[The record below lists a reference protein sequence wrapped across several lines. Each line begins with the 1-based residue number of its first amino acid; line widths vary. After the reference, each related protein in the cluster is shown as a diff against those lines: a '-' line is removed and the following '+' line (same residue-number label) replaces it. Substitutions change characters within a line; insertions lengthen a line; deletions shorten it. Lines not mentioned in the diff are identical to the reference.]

1 MKTILASLCC
11 GIIFGLGLSISEM
24 INPARVIGFLDI
36 AGQWDITLLLVMGS
50 AVFVTL
56 IGFPLVLKQPHPL
69 LSEKFSLPTKS
80 NIDIELLSGASLFG
94 IGWGLAGL
102 CPGPA
107 VAALA
112 SLSPSVMLFVAA
124 MLVGLYIAPMIENT
138 LVKIKKPSTAA

>member
-1 MKTILASLCC
+1 MKTILAALGC

-50 AVFVTL
+50 AVFVTV
-56 IGFPLVLKQPHPL
+56 IGFPLVLKQAHPL
-69 LSEKFSLPTKS
+69 FSEKFSLPTKS
-80 NIDIELLSGASLFG
+80 SIDMELLSGATLFG

-124 MLVGLYIAPMIENT
+124 MLVGLYIAPIIENS
-138 LVKIKKPSTAA
+138 LVKFKKPSTAA

>member
-1 MKTILASLCC
+1 MKTILAALCC

-36 AGQWDITLLLVMGS
+36 AGQWDLTLLLVMGS
-50 AVFVTL
+50 AVFVTV
-56 IGFPLVLKQPHPL
+56 ICFPLVLKQPHPL

-80 NIDIELLSGASLFG
+80 SIDLELLSGATLFG

-124 MLVGLYIAPMIENT
+124 MLVGLFIAPMIENS
-138 LVKIKKPSTAA
+138 LVRLKKPSTAA